1 MSFLGNGCALTVP
14 CGSFPSAVTSDPDE
28 LLRLICLLAAS
39 TAAVVE
45 AEGAG
50 GREVV
55 LSVRERGVKE
65 RWILSGE
72 GGEREEGGGEED
84 AKEEGRRVRCGR
96 PDEDPSD
103 DIVYIV
109 YVVCYLVIFSVYFF
123 FLISVSF

>member
-1 MSFLGNGCALTVP
+1 M
-14 CGSFPSAVTSDPDE
+14 
-28 LLRLICLLAAS
+28 
-39 TAAVVE
+39 E

-84 AKEEGRRVRCGR
+84 VKEEGRRVRCGR
-96 PDEDPSD
+96 PDEDPRD
-103 DIVYIV
+103 DIVCC
-109 YVVCYLVIFSVYFF
+109 CYWLCSCRFLFLLGQGSVIKESFCIT
-123 FLISVSF
+123 LIEGGNLSQG